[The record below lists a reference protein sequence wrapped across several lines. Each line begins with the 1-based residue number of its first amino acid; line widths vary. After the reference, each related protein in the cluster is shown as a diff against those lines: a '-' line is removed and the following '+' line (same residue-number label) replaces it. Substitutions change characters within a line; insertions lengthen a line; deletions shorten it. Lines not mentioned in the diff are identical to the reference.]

1 MMLQISDLSFSYL
14 PGHPILEHFSLA
26 AAAGERVC
34 VKGVSG
40 KGKTT
45 LLRLIAGLEQ
55 PSAGVITLPA
65 GCKTTMVFQ
74 NDRLLPW
81 LTAKGN
87 VALCADEAEAARWLS
102 AFGLR
107 ENMNDYPAALS
118 GGMCRR
124 VALARAVA
132 ASPDLLLLDE
142 AFKGID
148 PARKEEIMA
157 LLKERFCEKLIL
169 FTSHDDAEIAAFAT
183 RGVEL

>member
-1 MMLQISDLSFSYL
+1 MLQIRDLSFSYV
-14 PGHPILEHFSLA
+14 PGQPILDHFSFSA
-26 AAAGERVC
+26 KAGERIC
-34 VKGVSG
+34 IKGVSG

-45 LLRLIAGLEQ
+45 LLRLLAGLEK
-55 PSAGVITLPA
+55 PSAGTITLPP
-65 GCKTTMVFQ
+65 GCRTTMVFQ
-74 NDRLLPW
+74 EDRLLPW

-87 VALCADEAEAARWLS
+87 VALCAGEPEAERWLT
-102 AFGLR
+102 AFGLQK
-107 ENMNDYPAALS
+107 EMDEYPAALS

-132 ASPDLLLLDE
+132 AAPDLLLLDE

-157 LLKERFCEKLIL
+157 MLKERFREKLIL

-183 RGVEL
+183 RVVEL

>member
-1 MMLQISDLSFSYL
+1 MLQITDLSFSYL
-14 PGHPILEHFSLA
+14 PGQPVLARFSLA
-26 AAAGERVC
+26 AKAGERVC
-34 VKGVSG
+34 VKGISG

-45 LLRLIAGLEQ
+45 LFRLIAGLET
-55 PSAGVITLPA
+55 PAAGTITLPP

-74 NDRLLPW
+74 EDRLLPW

-87 VALCADEAEAARWLS
+87 VALCADEEEAARWLGL
-102 AFGLR
+102 FGLS
-107 ENMNDYPAALS
+107 EEMDDYPAALS

-132 ASPDLLLLDE
+132 AAPDLLLLDE

-157 LLKERFCEKLIL
+157 ILKEQFRDKLIL

-183 RGVEL
+183 RTVEL